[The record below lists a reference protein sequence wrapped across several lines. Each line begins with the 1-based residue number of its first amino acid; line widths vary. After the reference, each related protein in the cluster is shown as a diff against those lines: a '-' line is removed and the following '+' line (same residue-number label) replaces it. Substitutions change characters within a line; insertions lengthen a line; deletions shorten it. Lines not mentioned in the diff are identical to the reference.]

1 MNLIL
6 PKKFGN
12 SRKLR
17 KCKLHLTVTTP
28 KLLVVKVFKFTIP
41 TLSPENQPLLKPR
54 VLKLAFPSHYNSKGF
69 ID

>member
-12 SRKLR
+12 SRK
-17 KCKLHLTVTTP
+17 CKLHLTVTTL
-28 KLLVVKVFKFTIP
+28 KLLVVKVLKFTIP

-54 VLKLAFPSHYNSKGF
+54 VLKLAFQTITTPKDS
-69 ID
+69 